1 MRCLVITC
9 LCMLSFLLN
18 DFSQTEQNQ
27 LMSTS
32 QEQSLD
38 REKGRMLRIYIGL
51 FLLLD
56 LPSFTTTTFLLFSSS
71 ITIIAFLMFSFS
83 TTTTTFLYF
92 LPPLLPPHFYCFLPP
107 PPPPHFYF
115 FPSSHSIKD
124 RKLPQLVQF
133 VAMSQVVKNNRDFLQ
148 LLAVCSAHQRTATP
162 LQLHAL
168 VQVLYNYLRNTFTS
182 PKKISGK
189 YSNIKML

>member
-71 ITIIAFLMFSFS
+71 ITIIAFLMFTFS
-83 TTTTTFLYF
+83 TTTTTTFLYF
-92 LPPLLPPHFYCFLPP
+92 LPPPLPPHFYCFLPP
-107 PPPPHFYF
+107 LPPPHFYF
-115 FPSSHSIKD
+115 FPSSHSTKD

-133 VAMSQVVKNNRDFLQ
+133 VCLKLS
-148 LLAVCSAHQRTATP
+148 RTATP